1 MNDSED
7 FGKWW
12 NNEQYGTLWPSKKNT
27 DKSTDDEDNNAELYI
42 LDACSTIASYRNSYY
57 DNLRD
62 VYKSDYSQN
71 FLLRNVLLMNAASEA
86 LKGAQHNL
94 ESLQRFHND
103 FRLRLSRAQDDIV
116 CMMKRW
122 WQLFMQEIEQNKLI
136 ASRHLAKHQ
145 TGAPYSWF
153 SQYADQKH
161 GQKLCKEENNLLK
174 EIAVAIDKYIL

>member
-7 FGKWW
+7 FGTWW
-12 NNEQYGTLWPSKKNT
+12 NNEHNVTLPPKKNSNT
-27 DKSTDDEDNNAELYI
+27 NNEEEEMDADLLI
-42 LDACSTIASYRNSYY
+42 ADACSTIVSYRNSYY
-57 DNLRD
+57 DQLGD
-62 VYKSDYSQN
+62 VYQSDYSKN
-71 FLLRNVLLMNAASEA
+71 FLLKNVLVMDAASKA
-86 LKGAQHNL
+86 LKGAQDNL
-94 ESLQRFHND
+94 KSLQRFHND